1 MLTVEDEFTR
11 ESLAIEVGGS
21 LPAARVLLVL
31 ERLFEERGVPQGI
44 RSDNGPEFVA
54 LAVKLWL
61 AGKGVHTHFI
71 EPGSPWQNGI
81 AESFN
86 GKLRTECLN
95 REWFQNR
102 WFQNRAHAAALVA
115 RYRRY
120 YNEERPHSSL
130 NYLTP
135 VEFRQD
141 YE

>member
-1 MLTVEDEFTR
+1 VR
-11 ESLAIEVGGS
+11 
-21 LPAARVLLVL
+21 LPW
-31 ERLFEERGVPQGI
+31 LFEERGVPQGI
-44 RSDNGPEFVA
+44 RSDNGPKFVA
-54 LAVKLWL
+54 QAVKLWL
-61 AGKGVHTHFI
+61 AVKEMDTHFI

-102 WFQNRAHAAALVA
+102 AHAAALLA

-135 VEFRQD
+135 VEFRRV
-141 YE
+141 YEETQLQENTHLETG